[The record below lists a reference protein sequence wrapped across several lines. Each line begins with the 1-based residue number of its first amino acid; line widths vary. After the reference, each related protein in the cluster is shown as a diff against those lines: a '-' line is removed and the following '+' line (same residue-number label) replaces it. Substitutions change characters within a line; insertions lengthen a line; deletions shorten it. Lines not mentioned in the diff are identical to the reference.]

1 MEHLADEFIRR
12 RRSIVVGR
20 GKRYP
25 EDLRQ
30 LAVGF
35 AAEAEACGWSGSRIA
50 RRLGIAWGTL
60 ERWCAKQPAAEF
72 GGGMREVVVRDDA
85 TSSPELRPVLMTP
98 EGYRIEGLGQEEL
111 VEILRAL
118 RR

>member
-12 RRSIVVGR
+12 RRSIIVGR

-25 EDLRQ
+25 ESLRQ

-35 AAEAEACGWSGSRIA
+35 AAEAEAAGWTASRIA
-50 RRLGIAWGTL
+50 RRLGVAWATL
-60 ERWCAKQPAAEF
+60 ERWCSTQPTVESA
-72 GGGMREVVVRDDA
+72 GQMREVVVRDDVPA
-85 TSSPELRPVLMTP
+85 LAELGPVLVTP
-98 EGYRIEGLGQEEL
+98 EGYRIEGLEQGDL

>member
-25 EDLRQ
+25 EDLRR

-35 AAEAEACGWSGSRIA
+35 ATEAEACGWKGSRIA
-50 RRLGIAWGTL
+50 RRLGIAWATL
-60 ERWCAKQPAAEF
+60 ERWCATQPVAEF
-72 GGGMREVVVRDDA
+72 GGAMREVVVRDDE
-85 TSSPELRPVLMTP
+85 TSPAELHPVLVTP
-98 EGYRIEGLGQEEL
+98 EGYRIEGLRQEEL
-111 VEILRAL
+111 VAILRAL

>member
-12 RRSIVVGR
+12 RRSVVVGR

-25 EDLRQ
+25 EELRQ

-35 AAEAEACGWSGSRIA
+35 ATEARAAGWSGSRIA
-50 RRLGIAWGTL
+50 RRLGVSWATV
-60 ERWCAKQPAAEF
+60 ERWCATQPVVDF
-72 GGGMREVVVRDDA
+72 RGGLMREVVVHDA
-85 TSSPELRPVLMTP
+85 VRSTEQHPVLVTP
-98 EGYRIEGLGQEEL
+98 EGYRIEGLRREEL
-111 VEILRAL
+111 IEILVAL

>member
-1 MEHLADEFIRR
+1 MEQLADEFVRR

-25 EDLRQ
+25 ESLRQ

-35 AAEAEACGWSGSRIA
+35 AAEAQALGWSGSRIA
-50 RRLGIAWGTL
+50 RRLGIAWATL
-60 ERWCAKQPAAEF
+60 ERWCATEPVTEGA
-72 GGGMREVVVRDDA
+72 GGMREVVVRDDVL
-85 TSSPELRPVLMTP
+85 SSAELGAVLVTP
-98 EGYRIEGLGQEEL
+98 EGYRIEGLRQEDL
-111 VEILRAL
+111 VEVLRAL